1 MVEFQHRI
9 YHGFVK
15 YSFFGM
21 ENFDFSMEKRIISEK
36 HGKKEWFSGKV
47 FSNIQH
53 GKSVER

>member
-1 MVEFQHRI
+1 MGNFGVSWKKRMVC
-9 YHGFVK
+9 
-15 YSFFGM
+15 
-21 ENFDFSMEKRIISEK
+21 EK